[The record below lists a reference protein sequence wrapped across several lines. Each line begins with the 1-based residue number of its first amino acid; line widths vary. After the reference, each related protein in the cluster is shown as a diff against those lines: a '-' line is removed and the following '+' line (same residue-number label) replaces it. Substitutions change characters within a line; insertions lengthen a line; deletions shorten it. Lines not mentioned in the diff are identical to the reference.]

1 MYGHAGWS
9 VHKKDAT
16 IWGFNQT
23 ALDEAQ
29 WVLQTMEKE
38 NFLVGLVA
46 QICVQKG
53 AEEVN
58 SFLESLRKRV
68 DANRSTLQ
76 GLKGARFVF
85 MAWENQ
91 ADDACLDPKFLEGL
105 EALGKAGLL
114 WEFCCEPRMA
124 PYLPSCNWH
133 SATEHVHFVSFPTL
147 LLSSFIE
154 HVECSSSDAF
164 CLTTVYS
171 FPLCSGNLHLV
182 LDVFFLG
189 HIQATAFF
197 RYCKV
202 S

>member
-1 MYGHAGWS
+1 MQEKCRCGLLNS
-9 VHKKDAT
+9 CKSKST

-29 WVLQTMEKE
+29 WVLQTMEKD

-46 QICVQKG
+46 QVCVQKG

-68 DANRSTLQ
+68 DSATLPK

-133 SATEHVHFVSFPTL
+133 SATEHVFFVSSPTL

-164 CLTTVYS
+164 CLNKFHS
-171 FPLCSGNLHLV
+171 FVLYGNLH
-182 LDVFFLG
+182 FF
-189 HIQATAFF
+189 I
-197 RYCKV
+197 
-202 S
+202 

>member
-1 MYGHAGWS
+1 
-9 VHKKDAT
+9 
-16 IWGFNQT
+16 
-23 ALDEAQ
+23 
-29 WVLQTMEKE
+29 MEKD

-58 SFLESLRKRV
+58 SFLKSLRKRV
-68 DANRSTLQ
+68 DGPTLSK

-124 PYLPSCNWH
+124 PYLPSCN
-133 SATEHVHFVSFPTL
+133 
-147 LLSSFIE
+147 
-154 HVECSSSDAF
+154 
-164 CLTTVYS
+164 
-171 FPLCSGNLHLV
+171 
-182 LDVFFLG
+182 
-189 HIQATAFF
+189 
-197 RYCKV
+197 
-202 S
+202 